1 MSRRW
6 SRNGSILGRSPAKN
20 TISGRSSPLK
30 IGGTPYRINDLRV
43 FRRTLIIAG
52 VIFLST
58 VAFYVYQFGGS
69 LSACH
74 SRWGEFGD
82 YTGGVLNPI
91 FALFALVVLL
101 RTVQLQTDE
110 LRLSNRELQHSSKA
124 LRDQSASLQLQN
136 FERTF
141 FEMVRLHHD
150 IIKDLY
156 LETTIRGRDC
166 FRVLYDEEL
175 RRYYKPIK
183 EPRPLEE
190 IKDAYSR
197 FNDNNQHYVGHYF
210 RNFYRILKFVDE
222 SAMEVKDK
230 KEYAGI
236 LRAQMSSYELLLMFY
251 STLHPIGE
259 NLMRLVERYQMF
271 NNLEKNK
278 LFNRED
284 EDQFVPSAYE
294 EQP

>member
-1 MSRRW
+1 MNHGTQSDIECELGPPSRW
-6 SRNGSILGRSPAKN
+6 DKYSVKILI
-20 TISGRSSPLK
+20 ISG
-30 IGGTPYRINDLRV
+30 
-43 FRRTLIIAG
+43 
-52 VIFLST
+52 VILLVT
-58 VAFYVYQFGGS
+58 VSFYFYQFGGS

-82 YTGGVLNPI
+82 YAGGVLNPI

-124 LRDQSASLQLQN
+124 LRAQSASLQLQN

-156 LETTIRGRDC
+156 LTTDTRGRGC
-166 FRVLYDEEL
+166 FRAFYNEEL
-175 RRYYKPIK
+175 KQYYSLTQ
-183 EPRPLEE
+183 EPRPLEK
-190 IKDAYSR
+190 IQHAYSL
-197 FNDNNQHYVGHYF
+197 FHEHNQHYVGHYF

-222 SAMEVKDK
+222 SAMEVKEK

-251 STLHPIGE
+251 STLHPIGD
-259 NLMRLVERYQMF
+259 NLKLLVERYQMF
-271 NNLEKNK
+271 NNLEKDM
-278 LFNRED
+278 LFNRKD
-284 EDQFVPSAYE
+284 EENLFVQSAYE